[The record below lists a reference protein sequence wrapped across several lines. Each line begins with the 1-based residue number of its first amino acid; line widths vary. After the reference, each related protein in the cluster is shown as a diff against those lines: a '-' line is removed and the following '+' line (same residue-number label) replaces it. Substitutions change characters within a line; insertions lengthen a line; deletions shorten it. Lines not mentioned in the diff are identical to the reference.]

1 MHCQHFVEG
10 IAPADL
16 LLLLSEPV
24 RRESDPAG
32 LLSAGLSL
40 RTVAVFVVDAVADA
54 AVVSA

>member
-1 MHCQHFVEG
+1 MHCQHYVEG

-40 RTVAVFVVDAVADA
+40 RTVAVFVVDAVAA
-54 AVVSA
+54 AVSA